1 MTSQTPINQGPIETP
16 VPSSGEDDRSP
27 FGSPYDEAPFLQDT
41 VSDIRELVARSVR
54 NGDACIG
61 SLNKFGTSVAEWNRQ
76 IFERLVSDQRL
87 QHDLISATQDV
98 VDLRV
103 ALEKEKAACDALRQ
117 AVATEKEKTNE
128 MAIQLGA
135 YRASSLTFL
144 EVNKELSQALY
155 NLTTLATVASRG

>member
-1 MTSQTPINQGPIETP
+1 MTSHTPE
-16 VPSSGEDDRSP
+16 PSSGEDGRSP
-27 FGSPYDEAPFLQDT
+27 FYSPYDEAPLLQDM
-41 VSDIRELVARSVR
+41 VDEIRDLVTRSVR

-61 SLNKFGTSVAEWNRQ
+61 SLNKFGTGVAEWNRQ

-103 ALEKEKAACDALRQ
+103 ALQKEKATCDALRQ
-117 AVATEKEKTNE
+117 AVATEKEKTNA

-135 YRASSLTFL
+135 CRASNLTFL

-155 NLTTLATVASRG
+155 NLTTLATVASGG